1 MEGLILPTEEL
12 IVKLDADTK
21 KMDAKLESSTDKLND
36 LDESTNKADLSLSSL
51 SKTAIGGA
59 KIVAGVGAAAATAA
73 AAISTMVVMAG
84 KGQMELE
91 QLARQAKLST
101 SEFKAL
107 SFATR
112 QYGIEGENIAD
123 ISKDIADKMGEFAR
137 DASGPFQDV
146 ANALGL
152 TTEEA
157 QALAIQMED
166 LSSEQVIGEL
176 VSRMEDAGLS
186 TNNMIQVT
194 ESLGN
199 DLSKLIPLFQNNG
212 AELSKLKGQY
222 NSATGAI
229 QLTREEA
236 DKLKESATAFDLLT
250 DSLGDAS
257 NKILANIAEPVTNFF
272 KELTSIIPFVTED
285 LLNFIGIFDDSVSK
299 KNSVTESFSRNIE
312 SGAPVSSS
320 DSIESSA
327 VKQIKTESEI
337 IAEIKSNN
345 DDLERERI
353 EENDKAA
360 LEAINRRFMTEKEL
374 ITEKYNQE
382 LELAEGHDETILN
395 LKIEHTEAL
404 SKIDE
409 EFTNDQ
415 QRRRREDSADAQR
428 EMDANIRAQRK
439 AAREREQIERG
450 YLNAASSINTSLLD
464 DNKEVGKGII
474 VADAAVGTIKA
485 FRDLPYPAAIAAG
498 VSINLSALQALQE
511 VDSSGRGGGS
521 VSAPVSSALPQE
533 SAQQSQSSDISI
545 LSSDAGSAGNNELR
559 VTVND
564 DNASDFAIA
573 LANLIQVEQR
583 SGNI

>member
-404 SKIDE
+404 SKKGAGGKILLMLSVKWMPISE
-409 EFTNDQ
+409 RKEK
-415 QRRRREDSADAQR
+415 QR
-428 EMDANIRAQRK
+428 E
-439 AAREREQIERG
+439 
-450 YLNAASSINTSLLD
+450 
-464 DNKEVGKGII
+464 
-474 VADAAVGTIKA
+474 
-485 FRDLPYPAAIAAG
+485 
-498 VSINLSALQALQE
+498 
-511 VDSSGRGGGS
+511 S
-521 VSAPVSSALPQE
+521 VSK
-533 SAQQSQSSDISI
+533 
-545 LSSDAGSAGNNELR
+545 
-559 VTVND
+559 
-564 DNASDFAIA
+564 
-573 LANLIQVEQR
+573 
-583 SGNI
+583 